1 MNIIKLYITQF
12 YPALR
17 YLFRSRAKD
26 PSQLSL
32 FKHVL
37 SVGTILLLARG
48 TNCYAHSRKGKIIVL
63 FILILMF
70 AIHEE
75 RLKILDQI

>member
-1 MNIIKLYITQF
+1 MKLCITQF

-17 YLFRSRAKD
+17 YLFPSRAKD
-26 PSQLSL
+26 PSQHSL
-32 FKHVL
+32 FKHGL
-37 SVGTILLLARG
+37 SVDPILLLARG

-63 FILILMF
+63 FILILIF
-70 AIHEE
+70 VIHEE